1 MAEPSGRLNSM
12 ILIHEST
19 ETENKV
25 LDLLIKNGCS
35 NEDLLNVSSMLQ
47 TIYMCG
53 FEVGKEYVPEQNET
67 LDSLMEMP
75 KEEETYADDAEE
87 MEFYDTVKDNIHN
100 FIEEAGL

>member
-1 MAEPSGRLNSM
+1 MAEPSGRMDCGSTDS
-12 ILIHEST
+12 IRLIHEST

-53 FEVGKEYVPEQNET
+53 FEVGKRCV
-67 LDSLMEMP
+67 
-75 KEEETYADDAEE
+75 KE
-87 MEFYDTVKDNIHN
+87 
-100 FIEEAGL
+100 

>member
-1 MAEPSGRLNSM
+1 MAESSGRMDCGYTDS
-12 ILIHEST
+12 ISLIHEST

-53 FEVGKEYVPEQNET
+53 FEVGKRCV
-67 LDSLMEMP
+67 
-75 KEEETYADDAEE
+75 KE
-87 MEFYDTVKDNIHN
+87 
-100 FIEEAGL
+100 

>member
-1 MAEPSGRLNSM
+1 MKSS
-12 ILIHEST
+12 IDLIHESA

-53 FEVGKEYVPEQNET
+53 FEVGRRCVKE
-67 LDSLMEMP
+67 
-75 KEEETYADDAEE
+75 
-87 MEFYDTVKDNIHN
+87 
-100 FIEEAGL
+100 